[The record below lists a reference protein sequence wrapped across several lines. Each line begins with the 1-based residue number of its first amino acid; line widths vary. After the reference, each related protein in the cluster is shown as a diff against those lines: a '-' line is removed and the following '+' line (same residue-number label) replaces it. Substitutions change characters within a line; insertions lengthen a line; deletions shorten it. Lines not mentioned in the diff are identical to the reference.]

1 MSDSRETSA
10 FLEAT
15 TTTQNPPRD
24 SEEPE
29 ESRGDGGA
37 EQRRTEVER
46 NRREEGRE
54 DRYPAGREK
63 DSNGPVSKGA
73 VFPEMFFG

>member
-15 TTTQNPPRD
+15 RTTENPPRD
-24 SEEPE
+24 SGESE
-29 ESRGDGGA
+29 ESPAGGGA

-63 DSNGPVSKGA
+63 DGKGPVSKGA